1 LKVIVDTN
9 VVLDVLLAREPHAH
23 ASARIFALAEHSR
36 IEAWICAT
44 TVTTVDYLL
53 SQSLSRNKARE
64 AVRRLLA
71 IFEVALVN
79 RSVLERALASPMQD
93 FEDAVLAE
101 AGALAGAKIIV
112 TRNTRDFSRAS
123 LPALT
128 PQEFLVQLDTTK
140 IVESSEE

>member
-9 VVLDVLLAREPHAH
+9 VVLDVLLARQPHAH
-23 ASARIFALAEHSR
+23 AAAKLFALAEHSR
-36 IEAWICAT
+36 IDAWVCAT

-53 SQSLSRNKARE
+53 SQSFSRNKAKE
-64 AVRRLLA
+64 AIRSLLT

-101 AGALAGAKIIV
+101 AGVLAGARIVV
-112 TRNTRDFSRAS
+112 TRNARDFSRAS

-128 PQEFLVQLDTTK
+128 PQEFLVQFDTTQ
-140 IVESSEE
+140 E

>member
-1 LKVIVDTN
+1 M
-9 VVLDVLLAREPHAH
+9 
-23 ASARIFALAEHSR
+23 AEQSR

-53 SQSLSRNKARE
+53 SQSLPRNKARV
-64 AVRRLLA
+64 AVRGLLA

-93 FEDAVLAE
+93 FEDAVLAK
-101 AGALAGAKIIV
+101 AGVLAGAKVIV
-112 TRNTRDFSRAS
+112 TRNTQDFSRAS

-128 PQEFLVQLDTTK
+128 PKEFLVQFDTTQ
-140 IVESSEE
+140 E

>member
-9 VVLDVLLAREPHAH
+9 VVLDVLLARQPFAP
-23 ASARIFALAEHSR
+23 AAAKLFALIEQSR
-36 IEAWICAT
+36 IEAWVCAT
-44 TVTTVDYLL
+44 TVTTIDYLL
-53 SQSLSRNKARE
+53 SQSLPRNQAKV
-64 AVRRLLA
+64 AVRGLLT

-101 AGALAGAKIIV
+101 AGVLAGARIIV

-128 PQEFLVQLDTTK
+128 PQEFFVQFDTTQ
-140 IVESSEE
+140 E

>member
-1 LKVIVDTN
+1 MKVIVDTN
-9 VVLDVLLAREPHAH
+9 VVLDVLLARQPFAH
-23 ASARIFALAEHSR
+23 AAAKLFALAEHSR
-36 IEAWICAT
+36 IQAWVCAT

-53 SQSLSRNKARE
+53 TQSLSRNKARE
-64 AVRRLLA
+64 AVRGLLT
-71 IFEVALVN
+71 IFDVALVN

-101 AGALAGAKIIV
+101 AGALAGATSIV

-128 PQEFLVQLDTTK
+128 PQEFLVQFDTAQ
-140 IVESSEE
+140 E

>member
-1 LKVIVDTN
+1 MIVDTN
-9 VVLDVLLAREPHAH
+9 VVLDVLLARQPFAP
-23 ASARIFALAEHSR
+23 AAAKLFALIEQSR
-36 IEAWICAT
+36 IEAWVCAT
-44 TVTTVDYLL
+44 TVTTIDYLL
-53 SQSLSRNKARE
+53 SQSLPRNQAKV
-64 AVRRLLA
+64 AVRGLLT

-101 AGALAGAKIIV
+101 AGVLAGARIIV

-128 PQEFLVQLDTTK
+128 PQEFFVQFDTTQ
-140 IVESSEE
+140 E

>member
-1 LKVIVDTN
+1 MKVIVDTN
-9 VVLDVLLAREPHAH
+9 VVLDVLLARQPFAP
-23 ASARIFALAEHSR
+23 AAAKLFALIEQSR
-36 IEAWICAT
+36 IEAWVCAT
-44 TVTTVDYLL
+44 TVTTIDYLL
-53 SQSLSRNKARE
+53 SQSLPRNQAKV
-64 AVRRLLA
+64 AVRGLLT

-101 AGALAGAKIIV
+101 AGVLAGARIIV

-128 PQEFLVQLDTTK
+128 PQEFFVQFDTTQ
-140 IVESSEE
+140 E

>member
-1 LKVIVDTN
+1 MRVIVDTN
-9 VVLDVLLAREPHAH
+9 VILDLLLARKPFAH
-23 ASARIFALAEHSR
+23 AAARLFSLAEHSR
-36 IEAWICAT
+36 IEAWLCAT
-44 TVTTVDYLL
+44 SVTTVDYLL
-53 SQSLSRNKARE
+53 SQSLSRNKARD
-64 AVRRLLA
+64 AVRKLLT

-123 LPALT
+123 LSALT
-128 PQEFLVQLDTTK
+128 PQEFLVQFDTTQR
-140 IVESSEE
+140 